1 MHVGTAMTLQA
12 ATCSGSCW
20 EHDWGGP
27 WFLLG
32 PLFWVLVTIGIIW
45 LVRRSRRRYR
55 DSINRRGGG
64 IRLLE
69 CRYAQGEVTA
79 EEYRERRCVLE
90 EHRLRP
96 RRGAGE

>member
-1 MHVGTAMTLQA
+1 MHVGTAMT
-12 ATCSGSCW
+12 
-20 EHDWGGP
+20 
-27 WFLLG
+27 FLLG
-32 PLFWVLVTIGIIW
+32 PLFWVLVTIGIVW

-69 CRYAQGEVTA
+69 SRYAQGEVTA
-79 EEYRERRCVLE
+79 EEYRERRGVLE